1 MRWKRPFATKPSL
14 AQLNLTFFTD
24 RDLGKA
30 VPRLLRESGLVV
42 EEYFD
47 HFDEK
52 ARVPDNEWLRY
63 AALRRWISLSH
74 DKNIRYDREA
84 IRTVMESSGRLFILR
99 GKVPSRELAPI
110 FVQAESSVVKILGE
124 GHRAFIS
131 SVHRT
136 AHKGGIV
143 KASARTMLTY
153 EDWLA
158 DRAPVD
164 DG

>member
-1 MRWKRPFATKPSL
+1 MKRPSATKPSL
-14 AQLNLTFFTD
+14 SQLNLTFFTD

-30 VPRLLRESGLVV
+30 VPRLLRESGLAV

-52 ARVPDNEWLRY
+52 MRVPDNEWLKY
-63 AALRRWISLSH
+63 AALRQWVALSH

-84 IRTVMESSGRLFILR
+84 IRTVMENSDRLFILR

-110 FVQAESSVVKILGE
+110 FIQAESTIVKVLTE

-143 KASARTMLTY
+143 KAAARTMLTY
-153 EDWLA
+153 EEWLA
-158 DRAPVD
+158 DRATAGD
-164 DG
+164 A